1 MIIIHYYSLSA
12 SLSLSPESQSG
23 SILSGLSPI
32 TVPVNKL
39 LEKQWNWGGIAS
51 ERNNCN
57 KYFFNNEVTANVL
70 EYAFRISK
78 FVHKMKIVVFW
89 GFLSQQPEKLLLNH
103 TCTPS

>member
-39 LEKQWNWGGIAS
+39 LEKQWN
-51 ERNNCN
+51 
-57 KYFFNNEVTANVL
+57 
-70 EYAFRISK
+70 
-78 FVHKMKIVVFW
+78 
-89 GFLSQQPEKLLLNH
+89 
-103 TCTPS
+103 

>member
-1 MIIIHYYSLSA
+1 MIIIQNYLLSA
-12 SLSLSPESQSG
+12 SLALSPESQSV
-23 SILSGLSPI
+23 SILSGLLPI

-51 ERNNCN
+51 ERINCN

-89 GFLSQQPEKLLLNH
+89 GFLSQQPEKVLLNH
-103 TCTPS
+103 TCTAS

>member
-1 MIIIHYYSLSA
+1 MIIIQNYLLSA
-12 SLSLSPESQSG
+12 SLSLSPESQSV
-23 SILSGLSPI
+23 SILSGLLPI

-51 ERNNCN
+51 ERINCN

-89 GFLSQQPEKLLLNH
+89 GFLSQQPEKVLLNH
-103 TCTPS
+103 PCTAS

>member
-1 MIIIHYYSLSA
+1 MIIIQNYLLSA
-12 SLSLSPESQSG
+12 SLSLSPESQSV
-23 SILSGLSPI
+23 SILSGLLPI

-51 ERNNCN
+51 ERINCN
-57 KYFFNNEVTANVL
+57 KYFFNNEVAANVL

-89 GFLSQQPEKLLLNH
+89 GFLSQQPEKVLLNH
-103 TCTPS
+103 TCTAS